1 MIDKL
6 LKEKY
11 KILEEKDFSKKD
23 EHQNYMDK
31 KDFLVKEIYPNI
43 KNILGTSNYPATSCE
58 EIRFAQ
64 E

>member
-1 MIDKL
+1 
-6 LKEKY
+6 
-11 KILEEKDFSKKD
+11 
-23 EHQNYMDK
+23 MDK

>member
-23 EHQNYMDK
+23 EH
-31 KDFLVKEIYPNI
+31 
-43 KNILGTSNYPATSCE
+43 
-58 EIRFAQ
+58 
-64 E
+64 